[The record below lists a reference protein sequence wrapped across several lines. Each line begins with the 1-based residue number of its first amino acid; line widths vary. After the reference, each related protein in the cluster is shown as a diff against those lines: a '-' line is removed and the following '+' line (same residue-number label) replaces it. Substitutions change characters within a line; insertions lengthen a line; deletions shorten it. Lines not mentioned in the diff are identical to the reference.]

1 MWFWIISQG
10 FIYLEWQGKN
20 TTDNSVNQQRHFIN
34 KAYCLANSYRKHD
47 EKLWSGILH
56 LLFNK
61 HLTNEVSS
69 YIFELSV
76 EKNWITWEHDCF
88 KHWNQVKIK
97 KKKNLETKVIYQNWV
112 FFLFE
117 ILQLVK
123 GELLLSSFWYFKL
136 ISDHNINWPILQLQ
150 FRNNCNSFISCLF
163 PSLHT
168 YLTHVPDPLF
178 KLEYLMKECSYSM
191 LEEI

>member
-1 MWFWIISQG
+1 MHI
-10 FIYLEWQGKN
+10 
-20 TTDNSVNQQRHFIN
+20 
-34 KAYCLANSYRKHD
+34 
-47 EKLWSGILH
+47 
-56 LLFNK
+56 
-61 HLTNEVSS
+61 
-69 YIFELSV
+69 
-76 EKNWITWEHDCF
+76 
-88 KHWNQVKIK
+88 
-97 KKKNLETKVIYQNWV
+97 ETKVIYQNWV

-191 LEEI
+191 LEEILKSGFSLQVDVRDFRNSGISSSNRITCNGNKV